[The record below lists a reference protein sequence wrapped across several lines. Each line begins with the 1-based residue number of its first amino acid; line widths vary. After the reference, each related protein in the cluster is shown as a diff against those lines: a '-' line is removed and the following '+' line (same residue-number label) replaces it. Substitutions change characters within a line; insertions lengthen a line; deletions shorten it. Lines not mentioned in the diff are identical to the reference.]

1 MPAIWPSAVATT
13 LQMLLA
19 INNTKVTLNVDAGIG
34 DTTLTV
40 DDASPLSTSGF
51 LTFDDNSSSPE
62 TVSYTGKSG
71 NDLTG
76 VARGAD
82 GTAAGTHVTGSHLE
96 MRWNAAYHN
105 TLATELIAVEQNLSD
120 RFGTGTNIVVPA
132 ARTFTLAALT
142 NQLILGA
149 TRTVTINAPTP
160 ASSSRIWTIPDISAA
175 GTFAALEGTQVF
187 SGAKTFSAGVAI
199 SATTNQLILGTTNTI
214 TITAPAPSASRT
226 YTIPDAGGAAT
237 FIMSVGTAT
246 LSLSTSLTVTGTTNQ
261 IILGTTNTV
270 TISST
275 APAASR
281 TYTIPDA
288 GGAASFVMTAGTQTI
303 AGAKT
308 FSSTLTMS
316 GATIAMGGNKI
327 TGIANGTAATD
338 AMAFGQQGYF
348 QTVYA
353 NSTAQNTTSSGTFI
367 DTGLSASITPQST
380 SRVRIQGYINV
391 RINSNNQETICSLQI
406 VRGASTVIYTI
417 TNAGTFKNLAVISDW
432 IDMTI
437 PFDYVDSPATSS
449 STTYKVQ
456 FNANS
461 AGNIST
467 NPAASSG
474 MVMVLTEI
482 V

>member
-105 TLATELIAVEQNLSD
+105 TLATELIAVEQNFSY

-226 YTIPDAGGAAT
+226 YTIPDACGAAT

-316 GATIAMGGNKI
+316 GATIAMGGNKN
-327 TGIANGTAATD
+327 TGIGKGTAAHQSMSVGT
-338 AMAFGQQGYF
+338 QGDF
-348 QTVYA
+348 QM
-353 NSTAQNTTSSGTFI
+353 F
-367 DTGLSASITPQST
+367 
-380 SRVRIQGYINV
+380 
-391 RINSNNQETICSLQI
+391 
-406 VRGASTVIYTI
+406 
-417 TNAGTFKNLAVISDW
+417 
-432 IDMTI
+432 
-437 PFDYVDSPATSS
+437 
-449 STTYKVQ
+449 
-456 FNANS
+456 
-461 AGNIST
+461 
-467 NPAASSG
+467 
-474 MVMVLTEI
+474 
-482 V
+482 